1 MSLHRF
7 LKEHAMAK
15 AKGIQSD
22 CIIAGRAHPPE
33 VEFLNSEQVRQAI
46 YADLVGLGMPLPKSA
61 PRSWGGH
68 YIYVPGYTAQGP
80 VCVTWVRNQQMTW
93 AWLDEY
99 YDEAYAIFDAKDSFK
114 ETVIDEAKLNAF
126 VARIPAD
133 C

>member
-1 MSLHRF
+1 
-7 LKEHAMAK
+7 MAK
-15 AKGIQSD
+15 AKGIRGD
-22 CIIAGRAHPPE
+22 CVIAGGACMPE
-33 VEFLNSEQVRQAI
+33 VEYLNSEQVRQAI
-46 YADLVGLGMPLPKSA
+46 YADLVGLGMQLPKSA

-80 VCVTWVRNQQMTW
+80 VCVTWGRKQQMTW
-93 AWLDEY
+93 AWLDKY
-99 YDEAYAIFDAKDSFK
+99 YDEVYAIFDAKDSLK

>member
-1 MSLHRF
+1 
-7 LKEHAMAK
+7 MAK
-15 AKGIQSD
+15 AQGIPGD
-22 CIIAGRAHPPE
+22 CIIAGRAFQPE

-46 YADLVGLGMPLPKSA
+46 YADLVGLGIHLPQSA
-61 PRSWGGH
+61 REQISTQPRSAGGDF
-68 YIYVPGYTAQGP
+68 IYVPGYTAQGP
-80 VCVTWVRNQQMTW
+80 VCVAWGRERQMSS

-99 YDEAYAIFDAKDSFK
+99 YDEVCAIFDAKDFK